1 MQNRN
6 FVGCVRDV
14 SIDRKLLDLNDF
26 IENNNTKPGC
36 ENADSFCGANSCKNR
51 GEHHR
56 GTLPLTRTIQSLN
69 CSLSVTSGTCSDEWG
84 GFKCDCVEGFGGK
97 DCSDQIDVTQ
107 QLSGDGYLL
116 FGRHPLV
123 QFPWFVGMSFRTR
136 DVSARLLSV
145 AISNDRSVRLE
156 VSL

>member
-1 MQNRN
+1 M
-6 FVGCVRDV
+6 
-14 SIDRKLLDLNDF
+14 
-26 IENNNTKPGC
+26 
-36 ENADSFCGANSCKNR
+36 
-51 GEHHR
+51 
-56 GTLPLTRTIQSLN
+56 
-69 CSLSVTSGTCSDEWG
+69 TSGTCSDEWG

-156 VSL
+156 VSLECCVSSFQFHTYGMSHVVSCSSFLMGKYASLMRQLPYNSTMTSVTASGITWKRSGKQTVTSSSSSTMD